1 MLPIQT
7 VQTTTP
13 LISEHAQ
20 GLEGNLILKIAYQ
33 VKALESQGLPVA
45 NFTIGDFDPSIP
57 IPEGLLQRMIA
68 QLEAGHTNYPLS
80 MGTPELRK
88 AIAQYYRYYL
98 GIEYSADEVL
108 VASGTR
114 PLMYATFRTIV
125 NPGEPVVFGAPSW
138 NTDHYC
144 YLVQAQPVAIATA
157 ADDRF
162 LLTAAGIAPHVR
174 TAGLVVLNTPSN
186 PSGTVYTAEMLKAI
200 CKLVL
205 TENALREAEGR
216 KPLYVMYDHIYWML
230 SYEGYPHQHP
240 VAIDPAMR
248 PYTIYVDGISKS
260 FAATGLRVGWGAGPR
275 HVMEAMSKYVAH
287 MGAWAPKPF
296 QLATAEYLTA
306 YDEQAAYITQLQGSI
321 EQRLGLVFAAF
332 KQMQAD
338 GLPVFCLPPQGGL
351 LLSASFNI
359 LGRRTA
365 EGTIL
370 DSDMAIFE
378 FLLHKAG
385 VAFVPFSAFGDTQHP
400 EWFRVSVSGLATE
413 AIGPAL
419 ERIAHTLR
427 TLEPVSS
434 AITQ

>member
-1 MLPIQT
+1 M
-7 VQTTTP
+7 TTTA

-33 VKALESQGLPVA
+33 VKALENQGLPVA
-45 NFTIGDFDPSIP
+45 NFTIGDFDPSIL
-57 IPEGLLQRMIA
+57 IPKGLLKRMIA
-68 QLEAGHTNYPLS
+68 QLEAGQTNYPLS
-80 MGTPELRK
+80 MGTPELRH
-88 AIAQYYRYYL
+88 AVAEYYHHHL
-98 GIEYSADEVL
+98 GIDYSPDEIL

-114 PLMYATFRTIV
+114 PLMYATFRAVV

-144 YLVQAQPVAIATA
+144 YLVQAEPKAVATTA
-157 ADDRF
+157 EDRF
-162 LLTAAGIAPHVR
+162 LLTADGIAPYIR

-186 PSGTVYTAEMLKAI
+186 PSGTVYTAEMLTDI
-200 CKLVL
+200 CELIL
-205 TENALREAEGR
+205 AENAIRKGEGR

-240 VAIDPAMR
+240 VALHPDMR

-260 FAATGLRVGWGAGPR
+260 FASTGLRVGWGAGPK

-306 YDEQAAYITQLQGSI
+306 YDEQAAYVQQLQTTI
-321 EQRLGLVFAAF
+321 QQRLKLVFTAF
-332 KQMQAD
+332 EHMQAE

-351 LLSASFNI
+351 LLSASFGI
-359 LGRRTA
+359 LGRETA
-365 EGTIL
+365 EGKCL
-370 DSDMAIFE
+370 DTDMAIFE
-378 FLLHKAG
+378 FLLHQAG
-385 VAFVPFSAFGDTQHP
+385 VAFVPFSAFGDPHHP

-413 AIGPAL
+413 AISPAL
-419 ERIAHTLR
+419 ERIAQALKTLR
-427 TLEPVSS
+427 PANT
-434 AITQ
+434 